1 MSLTF
6 LKNCVKVRSRYFGFN
21 FWYVLYLGEF
31 LRVLHCFIILMWRYM
46 FIESFNNSTLSIK
59 FGSCLYGC
67 SWDPVIPPLVRC
79 AHWLY
84 LHPIAT
90 HSSAKFLLVWDCHVL
105 LLDIKSLFWAPNLA
119 VVSLRSMC
127 AAGGKPELRDPVVH
141 YSGHGFR

>member
-31 LRVLHCFIILMWRYM
+31 LHVLHCFIILMWRYM
-46 FIESFNNSTLSIK
+46 FIEYFNNSTLSIK

-67 SWDPVIPPLVRC
+67 SWDPVTPSCKVCPFALFASISRSFV
-79 AHWLY
+79 
-84 LHPIAT
+84 
-90 HSSAKFLLVWDCHVL
+90 SFLLVLDCHVL